1 MILNSLSVNKA
12 LLTFVLVV
20 STTLIS
26 LTSVAADTAT
36 DRIIVKY
43 RAAEKAPKSIGITS
57 KAGTHSLK
65 KIQSLSN
72 NSAVYQSASLTDA
85 ELDTLVSELNNNA
98 QVEFAERDL
107 LLQTNLAANL
117 LPGYD
122 MISKLSHAQD
132 GNGRDSDPTDMG
144 DENDALVDVWHGTHV
159 AGTIAAIADN
169 NLGTAGIAFG
179 AKVVPVRAVGAHGG
193 YLSDIADSIIWAAG
207 GDVPG
212 VPANQ
217 NPAQVINLSVGGK
230 GTCGRTIQ
238 SAIDTAYTMGATVV
252 VSAGNDQTDVSNVV
266 PASCNNVVAVAAV
279 NRSGAQAYYS
289 NYGAGIT
296 LSAPG
301 GEVVSSYADGILSSW
316 GETGNAFYE
325 GTSMAAPQ
333 VAAVAALL
341 YQADP
346 ELTPA
351 EVMDVLASSAR
362 PFTGEC
368 FQCGAGIVDPAAAL
382 AQVKPVAPVV
392 DIALVNGV
400 AADAITLAAGEAAYY
415 MLTIDPTVAGTY
427 YVMVYANSAV
437 NDAVV
442 TATYTVAAPKA
453 VVVNETP
460 AAAAASGPSAGT
472 NGGGGSMLWSVLLLA
487 LVLVARAPR
496 AVK

>member
-1 MILNSLSVNKA
+1 
-12 LLTFVLVV
+12 
-20 STTLIS
+20 
-26 LTSVAADTAT
+26 
-36 DRIIVKY
+36 
-43 RAAEKAPKSIGITS
+43 
-57 KAGTHSLK
+57 
-65 KIQSLSN
+65 
-72 NSAVYQSASLTDA
+72 
-85 ELDTLVSELNNNA
+85 
-98 QVEFAERDL
+98 
-107 LLQTNLAANL
+107 
-117 LPGYD
+117 
-122 MISKLSHAQD
+122 
-132 GNGRDSDPTDMG
+132 
-144 DENDALVDVWHGTHV
+144 
-159 AGTIAAIADN
+159 
-169 NLGTAGIAFG
+169 
-179 AKVVPVRAVGAHGG
+179 
-193 YLSDIADSIIWAAG
+193 
-207 GDVPG
+207 
-212 VPANQ
+212 
-217 NPAQVINLSVGGK
+217 
-230 GTCGRTIQ
+230 
-238 SAIDTAYTMGATVV
+238 MGATVV

-415 MLTIDPTVAGTY
+415 MLTIPANVEAANVTLTAATGDADIFVRHGERPTVSHNDCSSTNDDSTELCQIDPTVAGTY

-460 AAAAASGPSAGT
+460 AAAAAAASGPSAGT